1 VTAATVVPEADGS
14 PPLGWRRVF
23 GVPFRAATWRNVVYE
38 LLALPLGI
46 AYFVILVAGFSVGAG
61 LAVVIIG
68 LGVLSLTVIAW
79 RLMAGIERGL
89 ARQLLRV
96 TIPPPAHMAPG
107 LRPWRRVTSVLRDPV
122 TWKSLVFVG
131 LKFPAGVAAF
141 AIIVALGFV
150 AGVLAAS
157 PGIVALTPVTFFGW
171 VIETPAEAVPM
182 VPAGLLGL
190 LLLLNLINGMAWL
203 AALIARV
210 MLGPSTVQLRDRVDD
225 LRHARARIIEAADAE
240 RRRLERDLHDGAQ
253 QRLVALALTLGVAEA
268 KLKKDPAS
276 VGPLIASAREEARQA
291 VQELRELARGLHP
304 ALLSDRGLGPALDA
318 LAARAPVP
326 VTVTGVPE
334 DRLPPPVE
342 AAAYFV
348 TAESLTNVAKYAE
361 ASAAR
366 VRLGVEQGLLHLDVS
381 DDGVGGADLMGGTG
395 LRGLRD
401 RVEALDGQLSVV
413 SAPGEGT
420 TVTAEIP
427 LEQR

>member
-1 VTAATVVPEADGS
+1 VST
-14 PPLGWRRVF
+14 
-23 GVPFRAATWRNVVYE
+23 
-38 LLALPLGI
+38 
-46 AYFVILVAGFSVGAG
+46 
-61 LAVVIIG
+61 
-68 LGVLSLTVIAW
+68 TVIAP
-79 RLMAGIERGL
+79 APPP
-89 ARQLLRV
+89 RQLLRRFCLAPFQAATYKHALYLLLAFPLGLV
-96 TIPPPAHMAPG
+96 YFVALIAGIAVGLGLAVIWVGIPILVATLLAWRAAGG
-107 LRPWRRVTSVLRDPV
+107 LERVLARRLLDADIQSPLHADPSLGVWRRLLLLVRDPV

-276 VGPLIASAREEARQA
+276 VGPLLASAREEARQA